1 MSISVNVPL
10 YDGIEEVLEDWVIK
24 SQKDALYRARERIFD
39 ECRELIPLGR
49 SGRLRASFD
58 VDVSSKGLRLV
69 LTEPYA
75 KIVEEGAHPHRIWTK
90 KARILRFWIG
100 GKPVFS
106 TFTDH
111 PGYPGRGYVAKLRQ
125 RAYEILIEE
134 LRLALE
140 RNRRMVE
147 R

>member
-1 MSISVNVPL
+1 MSIEVKVPL
-10 YDGIEEVLEDWVIK
+10 YSDVEDTLQAWVIK
-24 SQKDALYRARERIFD
+24 SQEDALWRARERIYD

-58 VDVSSKGLRLV
+58 VEKTGKELLLV

-75 KIVEEGAHPHRIWTK
+75 KIVEEGATPHRIWTK

-100 GKPVFS
+100 GKPVFA

-111 PGYPGRGYVAKLRQ
+111 PGYPGRQFVAKLKA
-125 RAYEILIEE
+125 RAAEILREE
-134 LRLALE
+134 LKLALE

-147 R
+147 